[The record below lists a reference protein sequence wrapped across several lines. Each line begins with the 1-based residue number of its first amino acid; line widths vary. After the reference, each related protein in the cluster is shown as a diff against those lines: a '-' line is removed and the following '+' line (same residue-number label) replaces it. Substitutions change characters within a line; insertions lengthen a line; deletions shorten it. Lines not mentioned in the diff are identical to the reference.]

1 MSVHNYSGCVFWTG
15 AWLALYQGP
24 GDSRRWDGSYFFLLT
39 ASCGINC
46 KERAS
51 LNDPRLLCMHG
62 QDCAFAYISMS
73 ISPLRE
79 VKHQPTTTVSCT
91 GLWIG
96 QRWIWFVHKLH
107 AQAEPLLPELVPEA
121 SGDPHCTTLR
131 GRGGSKTA
139 TMWLRCHQGLDCNNF
154 SLLSISWSFTSL

>member
-15 AWLALYQGP
+15 AWLALYQSP
-24 GDSRRWDGSYFFLLT
+24 GDSGRWDGSYFFCWLPAVGSIARKEPPWMTPGSSACVDRTVLLLIFPCLSAPSGRSNT
-39 ASCGINC
+39 N
-46 KERAS
+46 
-51 LNDPRLLCMHG
+51 P
-62 QDCAFAYISMS
+62 
-73 ISPLRE
+73 
-79 VKHQPTTTVSCT
+79 QPVSCT
-91 GLWIG
+91 GLWMG

-121 SGDPHCTTLR
+121 SRDPHCTTLR